1 MTISQSRLIRFNI
14 HNSSLVLQVM
24 RTLTSIFIL
33 SLLCA
38 SYISAQIDLEALA
51 RKIHQLGE
59 ALYRTMVELP
69 IGQGGKFLENIREF
83 NNLLRN
89 MIDVV
94 HADKN
99 GTKTVLDG
107 LVTAGHPKFLDTP
120 FTDLEKKKL
129 LDRFNWTLDDL
140 DLLYADRITAYTYWT
155 DLLLLKNDNYQYD
168 A

>member
-1 MTISQSRLIRFNI
+1 
-14 HNSSLVLQVM
+14 M
-24 RTLTSIFIL
+24 RTLISSVSLF
-33 SLLCA
+33 LLCV
-38 SYISAQIDLEALA
+38 SHISGQINVEALA

-59 ALYRTMVELP
+59 TLYQTMIKLP
-69 IGQGGKFLENIREF
+69 IGQGGKFLKDIREF
-83 NNLLRN
+83 NSLLRN

-99 GTKTVLDG
+99 GTKTILDG
-107 LVTAGHPKFLDTP
+107 LVTAGHPRFLDTP
-120 FTDLEKKKL
+120 FTDLEKKRI